1 VTPRE
6 EDPDD
11 VDDVDDGQQDGQE
24 DTSPRP
30 RRFGE
35 TDREYA
41 DRVLDY
47 VRSKT

>member
-1 VTPRE
+1 VATHRE
-6 EDPDD
+6 KA
-11 VDDVDDGQQDGQE
+11 QE
-24 DTSPRP
+24 IFFAAMATRAENRMP